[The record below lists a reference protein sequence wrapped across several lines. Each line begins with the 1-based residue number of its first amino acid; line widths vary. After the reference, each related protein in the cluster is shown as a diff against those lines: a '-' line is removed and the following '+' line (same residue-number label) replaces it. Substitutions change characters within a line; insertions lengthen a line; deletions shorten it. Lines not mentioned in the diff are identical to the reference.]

1 MLREV
6 FILPLRV
13 YQKLVSPLL
22 PASCKYHPSC
32 SQYAIDA
39 VRTFGPA
46 KGIVLASWRL
56 VRCNPFSHGGYDP
69 VENQR
74 LFRRQTTGRE
84 RGDGLMSDHTQAA

>member
-6 FILPLRV
+6 FILPIRV
-13 YQKLVSPLL
+13 YQKFVSPLL
-22 PASCKYHPSC
+22 PPSCKYHPSC

-39 VRTFGPA
+39 VRIFGPV
-46 KGIVLASWRL
+46 KGAVLAAWRL

-74 LFRRQTTGRE
+74 LFRRRTP
-84 RGDGLMSDHTQAA
+84 DGNGATA

>member
-1 MLREV
+1 MLREA

-13 YQKLVSPLL
+13 YQKLISPLL
-22 PASCKYHPSC
+22 PPSCKYHPSC

-39 VRTFGPA
+39 VGTFGPA
-46 KGIVLASWRL
+46 KGIVLATWRL

-74 LFRRQTTGRE
+74 LFRRQTPNRKGVT
-84 RGDGLMSDHTQAA
+84 DS